1 MLLSALAMVLGVA
14 VIIFVAVTIGM
25 RGRNGTNTQKSQC
38 NSVYINFFLC
48 LFCSQRCSNEKWDER
63 SLLLRHLK
71 FSHEE
76 GCQFDDEKAQTRR
89 RDSQVRLNVLF
100 LFVWFSATDLKKK
113 TERKRKKGRTF
124 LFFWLHSCPI
134 TSETQDLRKK
144 DKNCTIVSGCQ

>member
-1 MLLSALAMVLGVA
+1 MEQTHRNLS
-14 VIIFVAVTIGM
+14 VTLCIS
-25 RGRNGTNTQKSQC
+25 TFS
-38 NSVYINFFLC
+38 C

-100 LFVWFSATDLKKK
+100 LFVLFSATDLKKQK
-113 TERKRKKGRTF
+113 EKERRAGHFYFSGYTHAQSRQK
-124 LFFWLHSCPI
+124 
-134 TSETQDLRKK
+134 LR
-144 DKNCTIVSGCQ
+144 I

>member
-1 MLLSALAMVLGVA
+1 MVLGVA

-100 LFVWFSATDLKKK
+100 LFVLFSATDLKKK
-113 TERKRKKGRTF
+113 QKEKERRAGHFYFSGYTHAQSRQKLRIWGRTIKTA
-124 LFFWLHSCPI
+124 LLCQAVSNYI
-134 TSETQDLRKK
+134 L
-144 DKNCTIVSGCQ
+144 IV

>member
-25 RGRNGTNTQKSQC
+25 RGINGTNTQKSQC

-100 LFVWFSATDLKKK
+100 LFVLFSATDLKKK

-124 LFFWLHSCPI
+124 PFFWLHSCPI